1 MSAAR
6 GRSPASATIASASA
20 SASAGGNHEAGLA
33 VGDDLGK
40 SADGARDHRP
50 RPLHGLERDHPE
62 TFSER
67 RHDDDRGVLDRSL
80 HRRDEAEEAHRVLEP
95 ELARVSLQGGLERP
109 APGDVEH
116 HVGHTCAR
124 LRQRAEEDEVTLDR
138 DEAADAEE
146 ARLGPVVRSRAPCRG
161 DPVVDDLEVSL
172 VEALGLREVLG
183 ETLRDRDVHVR
194 ERADRAI
201 GEPEPAPFPKLVEPV
216 LRREPERDACDGT
229 GELPVDVRVHEV
241 RVEDP
246 RPDTREVRGHL
257 PEGDGVD
264 VRTQAD
270 VVERD
275 AASAKRVGELP
286 TRRPRPRG
294 A

>member
-1 MSAAR
+1 M
-6 GRSPASATIASASA
+6 ASASA
-20 SASAGGNHEAGLA
+20 SASAGGTTRPGLA

-40 SADGARDHRP
+40 SADRARDHRA

-62 TFSER
+62 AFSER
-67 RHDDDRGVLDRSL
+67 RHDHDRGVLDRLL

-95 ELARVSLQGGLERP
+95 ELARVGLEGGLERP

-124 LRQRAEEDEVTLDR
+124 LRQRTEQDEVTLDR
-138 DEAADAEE
+138 DEAADAEQ
-146 ARLGPVVRSRAPCRG
+146 ARLGPVVRSRVPRRG
-161 DPVVDDLEVSL
+161 DAVVDDLEVGL

-201 GEPEPAPFPKLVEPV
+201 GEPEPAPFSELVEPV
-216 LRREPERDACDGT
+216 LRREPKRDACDGT
-229 GELPVDVRVHEV
+229 GELPVDVRVYEV
-241 RVEDP
+241 RVQDP
-246 RPDTREVRGHL
+246 RPDPRRGTRSPARRRSGRRPPAGGCRRAGRHARGARR
-257 PEGDGVD
+257 
-264 VRTQAD
+264 RT
-270 VVERD
+270 
-275 AASAKRVGELP
+275 P